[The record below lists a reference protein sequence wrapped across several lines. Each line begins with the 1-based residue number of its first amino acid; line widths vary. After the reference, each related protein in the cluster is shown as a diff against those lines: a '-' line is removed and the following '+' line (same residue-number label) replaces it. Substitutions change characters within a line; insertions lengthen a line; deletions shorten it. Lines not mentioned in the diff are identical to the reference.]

1 MARASEFLLTQF
13 HSRKLK
19 NPRYSLRAFA
29 SYLGINSGRLSQ
41 YFNGQREISP
51 RAAKTISEKLHLDAA
66 ETNYFFHLIDQDKNE
81 KKTVGSLL
89 KDDQIALVVE
99 WYHAALL
106 ALLSTKDFDSDAKWI
121 AERLQLPVE
130 VVESSIERL
139 QRIELLENSRTGLRR
154 KPGPVR
160 TSSGVPSEFLRLS
173 HKDILKKVISDLDT
187 VSIDH
192 RDVTSI
198 TFPMDIKN
206 IPAAK
211 KMIEVFRIKM
221 AKKFSKGTK
230 NEVMALN
237 VQLFPL
243 TKVR

>member
-41 YFNGQREISP
+41 YFSGQREISP
-51 RAAKTISEKLHLDAA
+51 RAAKIISEKLHLDPA
-66 ETNYFFHLIDQDKNE
+66 ETNYFFHLIEQDKGE

-106 ALLSTKDFDSDAKWI
+106 ALLSTKDFDSDPKWI

-130 VVESSIERL
+130 VVESSVERL
-139 QRIELLENSRTGLRR
+139 QRIELLENGRTGLRR

-173 HKDILKKVISDLDT
+173 HKDILKKVIADLDT

-211 KMIEVFRIKM
+211 KMIELFRIKM
-221 AKKFSKGTK
+221 AKRFSKGTK